1 MKKLLGI
8 LLFLVVIT
16 RVTAQRSYTFNYC
29 FEYISTKAAADKPTV
44 LYQFTN
50 SEDNSYLLQVWEKDS
65 LTFELHFIDERGKH
79 GNSRISKAAFN
90 VAGNIILPCESVYNY
105 SNPYREKQ
113 LRDYE
118 FIKLADTL
126 LDGQLHKHY
135 QLSPKDSK
143 WAKRKK
149 IGTIHY
155 IINNGTD
162 FHQPIVLPR
171 SSAFALWDARRNI
184 PNGVYAHQYM
194 ILPDGAKE
202 CRMDIV
208 KYEKTDKAV
217 TLQECKK

>member
-1 MKKLLGI
+1 MRKLLGI
-8 LLFLVVIT
+8 LLFLVTIT
-16 RVTAQRSYTFNYC
+16 VANAQRTYTFNYC
-29 FEYISTKAAADKPTV
+29 FEYNSAKTAADKPTV

-65 LTFELHFIDERGKH
+65 LTFELQFIDERGKI
-79 GNSRISKAAFN
+79 GKSRINKAAFN
-90 VAGNIILPCESVYNY
+90 AAGNIILPCESVYNY
-105 SNPYREKQ
+105 SNPYRKKQ

-135 QLSPKDSK
+135 QLSYKNSAR
-143 WAKRKK
+143 AKRKS

-155 IINNGTD
+155 IIKNGTE
-162 FHQPIVLPR
+162 FHQPVVLPR

-194 ILPDGAKE
+194 IMPNGATE
-202 CRMDIV
+202 CRKHLV
-208 KYEKTDKAV
+208 KYAKTANSH
-217 TLQECKK
+217 TS